1 MEIVRQKMLHNT
13 SPVARASRSLV
24 PLFFCSLFLGST
36 TLQAQSVDSIMNEIQ
51 KLEGRKDPKCY
62 ATASRLEDFMYGTP
76 LSDEAR
82 FAKNLLQKQWAK
94 EIWTRASAQATKAKA
109 SEVEGAHVLQA
120 LPFSYT
126 TDESGHWVLSFP
138 GGADIRIHKDDKRHY
153 GSVAYSLRALLAV
166 QQEALL
172 EAEMGLLQ
180 LSQSG
185 VDSVKEALDL
195 FTLAALKIA
204 DNKARLDN
212 VYEVDETTISEVWLA
227 LLQKRSEPVAEETK
241 TAAVAATPRTPVE
254 LQLTRSII
262 NQKVASFAAYNQISN
277 QLFVRNLQVYF
288 ARSSWPK
295 DPQTGKQF
303 KNLFTETLIVFANDL
318 YKGVEQVALKNGHNL
333 ILEADVHEFVND
345 FIPHIINDYEDAV
358 FFPNLPRQERVY
370 IEAYDMDAFRDS
382 GIHWR
387 YLQYA
392 INDPKFVALLEADPF
407 ALEMIVENI
416 AQFGVLSLRL
426 TGEAGRAKGEK
437 RLALAHFSEAMQT
450 IQQRV
455 AKHKGTKKRVSDSG
469 LVSASSPTSSGESD
483 ALFTELSAQLGINFE
498 HRSSDWLNRLLRSYL
513 RKDESTGIITI
524 PPAFGGSG
532 VAAEDV
538 NGDGLPD
545 LLILSGLGNRLY
557 LNRDGKRFEDVT
569 EKAGLNWQRNED
581 NHPGEPRQPLI
592 ADLNNDGLQ
601 DIVITYVDDTH
612 RVYRNL
618 GNERFE
624 DVTAQAG
631 LGGKSLVGGPATVFD
646 FDNDGQL
653 DIYITYFGDYI
664 HGVLPTL
671 KRRNDNGLPNR
682 LFRNTGNF
690 KFEDVTEGSSLAHTG
705 WGQAVAH
712 TDLDGDG
719 WQDLIVGNDF
729 GVNAYYRNLGNGKFK
744 EISAELGT
752 DKPSYTMNIGLA
764 DLNGDLHPDIYIS
777 NIVTMNKDEKY
788 VLPGEQMEMKFNPD
802 KLAHMRVVEAN
813 DLFISSRG
821 EGTLPE
827 YALSHAVGR
836 GYSSTGWSWDADF
849 FDFDNDGDEDLYV
862 LNGMNEFN
870 LYSSENPYYMDP
882 LENKKKAVY
891 IPVSTKESNVFFIN
905 DAGKLHNVSKK
916 SGADLIGNSR
926 SAAYL
931 DFDQDGDL
939 DMVLNNYHEAAV
951 FYRNNSE
958 QFANN
963 WLRVRLIGDPTKGVS
978 RDAIGARIIAT
989 TADGKQSWREV
1000 HGSIGYMS
1008 VHPKQQHIGLG
1019 KSQLVDLQVI
1029 WPGGEEQSF
1038 KGIKANSDIR
1048 IEQATGKVVTVGG

>member
-1 MEIVRQKMLHNT
+1 MGRYLK
-13 SPVARASRSLV
+13 
-24 PLFFCSLFLGST
+24 PLLLCSLFLCSGM
-36 TLQAQSVDSIMNEIQ
+36 LQAQSVDSIMNEIQ

-94 EIWTRASAQATKAKA
+94 DIWTLASAKA
-109 SEVEGAHVLQA
+109 SAAKSSEVDAAHVLQA
-120 LPFSYT
+120 LPFRYG
-126 TDESGHWVLSFP
+126 TDESGHWLLRFP
-138 GGADIRIHKDDKRHY
+138 
-153 GSVAYSLRALLAV
+153 ALLAV
-166 QQEALL
+166 QQEAML
-172 EAEMGLLQ
+172 EADMGLLL
-180 LSQSG
+180 LSESG
-185 VDSVKEALDL
+185 VDAVKQALDL

-204 DNKARLDN
+204 DNKARLEN

-227 LLQKRSEPVAEETK
+227 LLQKRSTSPESNKPGTVVASAPGK
-241 TAAVAATPRTPVE
+241 PVE
-254 LQLTRSII
+254 LKLTRSII
-262 NQKVASFAAYNQISN
+262 DQKVASFAAYNQISN

-295 DPQTGKQF
+295 DAETGKRF
-303 KNLFTETLIVFANDL
+303 KSLFTETLIVFANDF
-318 YKGVEQVALKNGHNL
+318 YKGAEAVALKKGHSL
-333 ILEADVHEFVND
+333 ILESDVHEFVNG
-345 FIPHIINDYEDAV
+345 FIPHTINDYEDAV
-358 FFPNLPRQERVY
+358 FFPNLPRKERVY

-392 INDPKFVALLEADPF
+392 IDEPKFEALLEADPF

-426 TGEAGRAKGEK
+426 SGEAGRAKGES

-455 AKHKGTKKRVSDSG
+455 KKHKGSKPRVSENRAV
-469 LVSASSPTSSGESD
+469 VSASTPSASENNG
-483 ALFTELSAQLGINFE
+483 ALFTDLSAQLGLNFE

-513 RKDESTGIITI
+513 KKDESTGIITI

-532 VAAEDV
+532 VAAEDI

-557 LNRDGKRFEDVT
+557 LNRGGKRFEDVT
-569 EKAGLNWQRNED
+569 AKAGLNWLRSED
-581 NHPGEPRQPLI
+581 NHAGEPRQPLI
-592 ADLNNDGLQ
+592 ADLDNDGRQ
-601 DIVITYVDDTH
+601 DIVITYVDDSH

-624 DVTAQAG
+624 DVTAQAA

-646 FDNDGQL
+646 YDNDGLL

-682 LFRNTGNF
+682 LFRNMGNF
-690 KFEDVTEGSSLAHTG
+690 TFKDVTEGSSLAHTG

-764 DLNGDLHPDIYIS
+764 DLNDDLHPDIYIS

-802 KLAHMRVVEAN
+802 KLAHMRVIEAN
-813 DLFISSRG
+813 DLFISDRG
-821 EGTLPE
+821 TDGSLE
-827 YALSHAVGR
+827 YALSEAVGR

-882 LENKKKAVY
+882 LENKKKEVY
-891 IPVSTKESNVFFIN
+891 IPVSTKESNVFFVN
-905 DAGKLHNVSKK
+905 DGGKLNNVSKK
-916 SGADLIGNSR
+916 SGADLVGNSR

-963 WLRVRLIGDPTKGVS
+963 WLRVKLIGDPAKGVS

-1008 VHPKQQHIGLG
+1008 VHPKKQHIGLG
-1019 KSQLVDLQVI
+1019 KEKLVDLRII
-1029 WPGGEEQSF
+1029 WPGGAEQVY

-1048 IEQATGKVVTVGG
+1048 IEQATGKVAAVGG